1 MGKVLLVDDHPLFRQ
16 ALQAVVTQAHP
27 NLQIVEAQNL
37 AEARAILGRERDIIL
52 VLLDLKMPDCGGFAG
67 LVTLRADYPQAPI
80 VIVSANE
87 EPETI
92 NKSITFGAVGFIP
105 KSSANSKIVE
115 ALSEILAGEIWV
127 PEVLPAED
135 VPASVQSIASLSPP
149 QLKILLGLKRG
160 LLNKQIANEIGITEA
175 TVKSHMTIMFRKM
188 GVSNRTQAVIA
199 AGALEDKSH

>member
-16 ALQAVVTQAHP
+16 ALQAVLIQAHP
-27 NLQIVEAQNL
+27 DLKIVEAQNL
-37 AEARAILGRERDIIL
+37 AEARSVLERERDIIL

-67 LVTLRADYPQAPI
+67 LLTLRADYPQAPI

-92 NKSITFGAVGFIP
+92 NKAITFGAVGFIP
-105 KSSANSKIVE
+105 KSSANSKIIS
-115 ALSEILAGEIWV
+115 ALAEILAGEIWV

-199 AGALEDKSH
+199 AGALEDKTH